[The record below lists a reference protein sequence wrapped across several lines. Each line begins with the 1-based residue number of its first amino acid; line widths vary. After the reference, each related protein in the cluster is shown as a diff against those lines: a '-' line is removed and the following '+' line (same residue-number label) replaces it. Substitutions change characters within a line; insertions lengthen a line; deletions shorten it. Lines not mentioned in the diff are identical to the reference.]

1 MAESTRIDALSIEL
15 QTSGK
20 DKLAEEYGKVIEN
33 INANTLS
40 AQLKNKDLSGDPTS
54 GSVEA
59 KRFVNAKGQAYGT
72 ARSGGAGNKVKAKPV
87 IIPIDDNTEYMEEV
101 EEKDLKLYGVNG
113 LIERRTANH
122 QKSME
127 VELETKFFDV
137 AADAGTEFTPTET
150 FIEDEIEEAIQKVET
165 VKNDFVRGVPRN
177 MINVIMTPSKYGK
190 LRNKIATLPNANA
203 NVASYESG
211 IFNNTRVYSNVFLP
225 DDVEYIVMVDGAV
238 AQPVIPS
245 IYSPAKVPLSDATA
259 FGMFLYKGTKAV
271 MEDLIFVKKKQLAS
285 LGELTVQSAEGTTIG
300 NTKITVTPEIEE
312 GHSYKYKVA
321 ANPTVPTYDQ
331 VCTSGYTNW
340 NGTDE
345 ITATTGQKI
354 VVVEVDSENKAK
366 KAGEAT
372 ITSKAE

>member
-59 KRFVNAKGQAYGT
+59 KRFVNVKGQTYGT
-72 ARSGGAGNKVKAKPV
+72 ARSGGAANKVKAKPV
-87 IIPIDDNTEYMEEV
+87 VIPIDDNTEYIEEV
-101 EEKDLKLYGVNG
+101 EEKDLKLYGVSG

-122 QKSME
+122 QKSIE

-137 AADAGTEFTPTET
+137 AADAGTEFTPTAT
-150 FIEDEIEEAIQKVET
+150 SIEDEIEEAIQKVET

-177 MINVIMTPSKYGK
+177 MINVVMTPAYYGK

-225 DDVEYIVMVDGAV
+225 DDVDYIVMVDGSV
-238 AQPVIPS
+238 AQPVLPS

-271 MEDLIFVKKKQLAS
+271 MEDLIFVKKNS
-285 LGELTVQSAEGTTIG
+285 
-300 NTKITVTPEIEE
+300 
-312 GHSYKYKVA
+312 
-321 ANPTVPTYDQ
+321 
-331 VCTSGYTNW
+331 
-340 NGTDE
+340 
-345 ITATTGQKI
+345 
-354 VVVEVDSENKAK
+354 
-366 KAGEAT
+366 
-372 ITSKAE
+372 